1 MVWALGVQTRCV
13 GVGALKQVHSTHCV
27 LNSSPTVLYP
37 GLACRLSWV
46 CSGWGMLAVGTTSKA
61 VYSLWELALRPKL
74 GYRAR
79 LGTLN
84 LAALHAL
91 LQSNER

>member
-1 MVWALGVQTRCV
+1 M
-13 GVGALKQVHSTHCV
+13 
-27 LNSSPTVLYP
+27 
-37 GLACRLSWV
+37 
-46 CSGWGMLAVGTTSKA
+46 AVGTTSKA

-91 LQSNER
+91 LQPNER